1 MSLEQLFYKRNN
13 IINDIFIDR
22 EFNNMMENFYIEDL
36 EILQEGFGDNIKNF
50 FKNIIETVKRFFKN
64 LIEKIKNLFRKN
76 KSLDKKTIK
85 EADDITKEA
94 RKQKNDQRRMESAKK
109 LKDER
114 DISKEIGNAAKK
126 SYDKLEKNMEKSF
139 KKFDDSLERHN
150 ETVRELQRRKR
161 EEEKNNPELDFGAK
175 IRSEK
180 EELKEAERKSMER
193 AERLKQ
199 RDKEREEKNNEEKIK
214 RDEYI
219 TKQIEKEKERRRNV
233 NKKNDI
239 DEEKEVISINHDDK
253 PKQLTEEEELAIKG
267 YKIQGKKI
275 TMRNY
280 DEKAKNGN
288 WLFRKVSGITEMFVE
303 CCGFRAGIGDE
314 KDPKKY
320 IMNIERRLIERYCN
334 KAVRANIDKIHTL
347 EDLVYYAPLDSSSSE
362 LTKTINLEDFNI
374 KYYEAFLDCSDKFTV
389 EYLKKTRDSFIKEI
403 NEYKERREDWFI
415 YHARRD
421 VNNSQIVYYD
431 TAIEIATWVSNRLQ
445 SLTVAVSKQLFKM
458 KKEIEEI
465 IKTIVKIGNR

>member
-219 TKQIEKEKERRRNV
+219 AKQIEKEKERRRNV

-280 DEKAKNGN
+280 DEKAKTGG
-288 WLFRKVSGITEMFVE
+288 WLFSKIYNFPVSFMDYFGI
-303 CCGFRAGIGDE
+303 IYDI
-314 KDPKKY
+314 DPKEVRTTRLNEWLESWTENLKPVSAN
-320 IMNIERRLIERYCN
+320 NIKLQ
-334 KAVRANIDKIHTL
+334 KL
-347 EDLVYYAPLDSSSSE
+347 EDVVYYLPLDTQNSTA
-362 LTKTINLEDFNI
+362 LTKTIDLCDFNI
-374 KYYEAFLDCSDKFTV
+374 EYYKGFLECSDKFTID
-389 EYLKKTRDSFIKEI
+389 YLKRIEKSFLKKLEQREELFEYKINSNDPKTRKEYTDMQENAKWSI
-403 NEYKERREDWFI
+403 SK
-415 YHARRD
+415 
-421 VNNSQIVYYD
+421 
-431 TAIEIATWVSNRLQ
+431 LQ
-445 SLTVAVSKQLFKM
+445 SITTESSKQLFKM